1 MTRSR
6 TRPLNPRRTN
16 PMGQHHSIRL
26 RFYHRWA
33 LLAAFAA
40 AAISP
45 LLTAPPAE
53 AHMKGMF
60 KTKQEAEKRA
70 AELKCKGVFAMGSL
84 WMPCANEQMLHKA
97 LQNE

>member
-1 MTRSR
+1 MNQRHASR
-6 TRPLNPRRTN
+6 LLSRR
-16 PMGQHHSIRL
+16 
-26 RFYHRWA
+26 RWV
-33 LLAAFAA
+33 LLAALAA
-40 AAISP
+40 VALTPLFSIPLAA
-45 LLTAPPAE
+45 

-70 AELKCKGVFAMGSL
+70 AELNCKGVFAMGSL

>member
-1 MTRSR
+1 MNQPHASR
-6 TRPLNPRRTN
+6 LLPN
-16 PMGQHHSIRL
+16 Q
-26 RFYHRWA
+26 RWA
-33 LLAAFAA
+33 LLAALAA

-45 LLTAPPAE
+45 LLTTAPAE

-70 AELKCKGVFAMGSL
+70 AELKCKGTFAMGSL
-84 WMPCANEQMLHKA
+84 WMPCANEQQLHKA